1 MTRPPRKSVQAALP
15 APANDNSAL
24 PDALKVS
31 SDWPSV
37 VPITT
42 AELCLLE
49 TYMAD
54 LVSEI
59 VANDNEPPESEE
71 RP

>member
-1 MTRPPRKSVQAALP
+1 MPRRSASIYLP
-15 APANDNSAL
+15 APANDNDE
-24 PDALKVS
+24 PKDAPTGIS
-31 SDWPSV
+31 SWPSV
-37 VPITT
+37 VPVTA
-42 AELCLLE
+42 AELRLLE

-71 RP
+71 SP

>member
-1 MTRPPRKSVQAALP
+1 MPRRSASISLP
-15 APANDNSAL
+15 APANDNDE
-24 PDALKVS
+24 PKDAPKVIS
-31 SDWPSV
+31 SWPSV
-37 VPITT
+37 VPVTA
-42 AELCLLE
+42 AELRLLE

-71 RP
+71 SP